1 MNAGPALSRVN
12 PLLRATASPASS
24 RANPR
29 LRATASPVGAG
40 LPAKRPAKPAQTK
53 KPLTPFGSAAFLYN
67 PDSIRQRSGP

>member
-24 RANPR
+24 RVNPRLRATASPASSRANPR
-29 LRATASPVGAG
+29 LQATASPVGAG

-53 KPLTPFGSAAFLYN
+53 KPLTP
-67 PDSIRQRSGP
+67 

>member
-29 LRATASPVGAG
+29 LQATASPVGAG
-40 LPAKRPAKPAQTK
+40 LPAKRPAKPNK
-53 KPLTPFGSAAFLYN
+53 KAAHPIGPAAFLYN
-67 PDSIRQRSGP
+67 PDSIRQRSVP